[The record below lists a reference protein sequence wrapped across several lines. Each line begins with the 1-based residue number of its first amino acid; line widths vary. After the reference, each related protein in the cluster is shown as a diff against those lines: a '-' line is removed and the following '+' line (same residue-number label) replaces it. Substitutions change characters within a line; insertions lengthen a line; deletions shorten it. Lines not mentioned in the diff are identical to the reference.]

1 MKEELI
7 KQAREDI
14 NRIDKELAALFV
26 QRMRAVE
33 QVAEFKKLHAMPI
46 LDAAREQQILT
57 QGAARLEDETMREYY
72 VNFQQALMDISR
84 SYQQRLIS
92 GLKVA
97 YSGKVGA
104 FAHIA
109 AHKLF
114 PQAEKIAYGD
124 FKQAYEAV
132 CSGECDAAVLPIENS
147 QAGEVGQ
154 VTDLMFSGPLY
165 LNGVSELAIS
175 QELLAVPGAKLE
187 DIELVISHPQAL
199 SQCQSFIKKQGYRE
213 QVFENTALAAEHVAA
228 LNDPKVAAIAS
239 EDTAELYG
247 LRVLARNI
255 NETASNTTRFAVLS
269 RAENRN
275 ISRTAGAHFV
285 LMFTVRNEAGAL
297 ARALNIIGA
306 HGFNMRTLRSRPMKE
321 LLWQYYFY
329 VEAEGDIHGYEG
341 ECMLEELAVCCD
353 KIKAVGSFVV

>member
-1 MKEELI
+1 MKEELL

-14 NRIDKELAALFV
+14 NLIDKEMAELFV
-26 QRMRAVE
+26 RRMKAVE
-33 QVAEFKKLHAMPI
+33 RVAEYKKLHAMPI
-46 LDAAREQQILT
+46 LDASREQQILA

-84 SYQQRLIS
+84 SYQQRLIA
-92 GLKVA
+92 GLKIA
-97 YSGKVGA
+97 YSGTAGA

-109 AHKLF
+109 ACRLF
-114 PQAEKIAYGD
+114 PQAEKLAFGS
-124 FKQAYEAV
+124 FKEAYEAV
-132 CSGECDAAVLPIENS
+132 CSGSCDAAVLPIENS
-147 QAGEVGQ
+147 YAGEVGQ
-154 VTDLMFSGPLY
+154 VTDLLFSGPLY
-165 LNGVSELAIS
+165 LNGVSELAVS
-175 QELLAVPGAKLE
+175 HELLAIPGAKLE

-199 SQCQSFIKKQGYRE
+199 SQCQGFIKKHGYSE
-213 QVFENTALAAEHVAA
+213 KAFENTALAAEHVAA

-239 EDTAELYG
+239 EDTAQLYG
-247 LRVLARNI
+247 LSVLAQNI

-269 RAENRN
+269 RAENRS
-275 ISRTAGAHFV
+275 ISRTHGAHFV

-329 VEAEGDIHGYEG
+329 VEAEGDINGYEG
-341 ECMLEELAVCCD
+341 QCMLEELAVCCD